1 MLTLLALIVVLGV
14 IFWAIY
20 TLISSLAAV
29 FFVVIAT
36 ILILKLT
43 KEIFK

>member
-29 FFVVIAT
+29 FFVIVAM
-36 ILILKLT
+36 ILILKLA
-43 KEIFK
+43 KELFK